1 MMVCPGAQIGGGNY
15 EKLLGQGAK
24 ALVRDSIPR
33 SRQTGQAE
41 GRQESI
47 QASNR
52 AGNQPISTYI
62 FFCFCNFLKQFYAWT
77 LA

>member
-33 SRQTGQAE
+33 SR
-41 GRQESI
+41 R
-47 QASNR
+47 R
-52 AGNQPISTYI
+52 AGKKPAKQATEQATNQFLLTFFSASAI
-62 FFCFCNFLKQFYAWT
+62 FLSSFT
-77 LA
+77 PER